1 MSLNIDFKNFAPEV
15 LDSDKPVLLD
25 FWAPRCGHCRTLMPV
40 IDELSAERGDIKV
53 GKVNVDE
60 QPELTMH
67 YKIRSLPTLLVLKNG
82 EVVSRSVGA
91 RPKAAILE
99 MLGQGA

>member
-1 MSLNIDFKNFAPEV
+1 MSLNIDLKNFAPEV
-15 LDSDKPVLLD
+15 LDSDKLVLLD